1 MVINNQEEIKI
12 TKINKR
18 FHARLIINGAI
29 HDEMACSFKRDIGHI
44 CREMLR
50 WYDKMGGSKWSS
62 FSRKNRRN
70 DTPIG
75 KIWYRK
81 DL

>member
-1 MVINNQEEIKI
+1 MVMNNKEDIKV

-18 FHARLIINGAI
+18 FPARLIINGAI
-29 HDEMACSFKRDIGHI
+29 HDEMACSSKRDIGYI

-50 WYDKMGGSKWSS
+50 WYDKSGGSKWSS
-62 FSRKNRRN
+62 SSRKNRGI
-70 DTPIG
+70 DTPIN